1 MRGKGLRAFGV
12 PRMWGSQE
20 TVIDKRAS
28 CMARCPSLSLVVNC
42 QVRLLGRTRCVDR
55 FPYGLRLPHLL
66 LLRVNEVVD
75 RLTTLGAFGCGNA
88 SVFR

>member
-12 PRMWGSQE
+12 PRMWGSRDSHRQE
-20 TVIDKRAS
+20 GILHGK
-28 CMARCPSLSLVVNC
+28 MPSLSLVVNC

-55 FPYGLRLPHLL
+55 FPYGLCLPHLL